1 MADSIARVVRKRRLH
16 DSDHAD
22 ELRYWLSR
30 TVEERIEQVTKL
42 RSEAY
47 GFDDTQAHGV
57 ARVVTKRRLKV

>member
-42 RSEAY
+42 RSEVY
-47 GFDDTQAHGV
+47 GFDDATESRLQ
-57 ARVVTKRRLKV
+57 RVYRRL

>member
-1 MADSIARVVRKRRLH
+1 MADSIARVVRKCRLH

-22 ELRYWLSR
+22 ELQFWLSR

-47 GFDDTQAHGV
+47 GFDDTKAHGV
-57 ARVVTKRRLKV
+57 ARVVTTFRLKD